1 MSSILQIVPRLPPPE
16 EALGHVALRLA
27 EGFAARGIESRI
39 VPAMTDRAA
48 FQKELAAAPA
58 DQAALLHYVGYGYA
72 RRGAPLWL
80 AGALADWLAASPG
93 RRLAVHFH
101 EVAAFGPPW
110 RSSFWLAPLQ
120 RRVAARLRRLAVAAV
135 TSVEPFVRLLER
147 LVPESP
153 TTLLPVFSNVGE
165 PESLVPLGGR
175 RAQLVL
181 FGGPAARARIWAE
194 GVPDLERAVRALSV
208 GRVVEI
214 GRDPVGPECVGGVPV
229 DRLGELPGLAV
240 GRVLAS
246 SAAMFFDYPVE
257 HLAKSGVFAA
267 CCAFGVLPVCRS
279 RRLASAP
286 APGEGSR
293 WLTVEALQHQ
303 PEVDRMR
310 VAAAAYRWYE
320 GHSLQH
326 HLNFWTRALDR

>member
-165 PESLVPLGGR
+165 PENVIPLEGR

-181 FGGPAARARIWAE
+181 FGGPAARANLWAE
-194 GVPDLERAVRALSV
+194 AGADLERASHLLAAERI
-208 GRVVEI
+208 VEI
-214 GRDPVGPECVGGVPV
+214 GRDPVGPENLAGVSV
-229 DRLGELPGLAV
+229 HRVGELSAEAV
-240 GRVLAS
+240 SELLSR
-246 SAAMFFDYPVE
+246 SAAAFFDYPVE
-257 HLAKSGVFAA
+257 YLSKSGAFAA
-267 CCAFGVLPVCRS
+267 ACAHGVLPVCRE
-279 RRLASAP
+279 RRQRP
-286 APGEGSR
+286 GPVPGEGER
-293 WLTVEALQHQ
+293 WLTVAGLAEAPAAKRSRVASAARQWYQGHSVARHVALWLEALG
-303 PEVDRMR
+303 R
-310 VAAAAYRWYE
+310 
-320 GHSLQH
+320 
-326 HLNFWTRALDR
+326 

>member
-1 MSSILQIVPRLPPPE
+1 VSSILQIVPRLPPPE

-135 TSVEPFVRLLER
+135 TSLESYVRMLER
-147 LVPESP
+147 LVPGTP
-153 TTLLPVFSNVGE
+153 TTLLPIFSTVGE
-165 PESLVPLGGR
+165 PTVPASLEPRLD
-175 RAQLVL
+175 QLVL
-181 FGGPAARARIWAE
+181 FGSPGARARIWAE
-194 GVPDLERAVRALSV
+194 GGRDLERVVRALAPKK
-208 GRVVEI
+208 VVEI
-214 GRDPVGPECVGGVPV
+214 GRDPVGAQRVAGIPV
-229 DRLGELPGLAV
+229 ERLGELPGEAV
-240 GRVLAS
+240 GQILAS
-246 SAAMFFDYPVE
+246 SEAMFLDYPVE
-257 HLAKSGVFAA
+257 QLAKSSSFAA

-293 WLTVEALQHQ
+293 WLTVEALQNQ